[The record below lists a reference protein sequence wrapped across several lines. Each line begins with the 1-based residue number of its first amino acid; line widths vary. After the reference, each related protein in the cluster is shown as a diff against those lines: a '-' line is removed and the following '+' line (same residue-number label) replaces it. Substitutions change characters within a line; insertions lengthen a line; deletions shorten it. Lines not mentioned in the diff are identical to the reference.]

1 MIKVEVTSKIG
12 KFDSIEIN
20 GHGGLKKG
28 QDIYCAGVSTCLI
41 GAINNIDEPEKFN
54 MKIEDGHCLIS
65 KKESITYHDEIVLET
80 LIRQLQTLTDSYPNN
95 VCMKF
100 SRKEV

>member
-1 MIKVEVTSKIG
+1 MIKVDVTSKIN
-12 KFDSIEIN
+12 KFDSIEII
-20 GHGGLKKG
+20 GHGGLEKG

-54 MKIEDGHCLIS
+54 IKIEDGHCMII

-80 LIRQLQTLTDSYPNN
+80 LIRQLQTISDSYPDY
-95 VCMKF
+95 VRIKF